1 MGRCQ
6 LSRLDASPYQRGLL
20 ERGVN
25 RRHRHQIP
33 DRRME
38 QSMGYTA
45 AVGTML
51 LDEVASLT
59 ERADARVE
67 WVHTSVKVLER
78 DLDRSR
84 QWSARTEERIKQLE
98 VELGGERAARAF
110 MRGEMDRMRAELDG
124 LLRINIA
131 MTGVIN
137 DMRAAMQHG
146 RNNPIVIDDDEESV
160 DEGEVV
166 DTAPVNL
173 RPDRYRLVPVE
184 ELNVEE
190 TPKREIVD
198 DREESPE
205 V

>member
-1 MGRCQ
+1 
-6 LSRLDASPYQRGLL
+6 
-20 ERGVN
+20 
-25 RRHRHQIP
+25 
-33 DRRME
+33 
-38 QSMGYTA
+38 MGYTA

-59 ERADARVE
+59 EQADARVE
-67 WVHTSVKVLER
+67 WVHTSVKVVER

-84 QWSARTEERIKQLE
+84 QWSARTEERIEQLE
-98 VELGGERAARAF
+98 AELGGERAARVF

-124 LLRINIA
+124 LLCINIA

-146 RNNPIVIDDDEESV
+146 RNNPIIIDDDEETV
-160 DEGEVV
+160 AEGEVV
-166 DTAPVNL
+166 DTAPVDL
-173 RPDRYRLVPVE
+173 GPDHYRLVPVE
-184 ELNVEE
+184 ELEVVEE
-190 TPKREIVD
+190 SPEREIVD